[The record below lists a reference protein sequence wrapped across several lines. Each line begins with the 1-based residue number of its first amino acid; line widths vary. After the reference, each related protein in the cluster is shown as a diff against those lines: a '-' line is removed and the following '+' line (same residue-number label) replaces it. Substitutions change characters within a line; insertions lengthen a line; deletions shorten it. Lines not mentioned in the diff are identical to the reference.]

1 MSDEGSTQAD
11 ERGPVSAVPDDAV
24 GIGDSA
30 SDAATS
36 DDAASGDT
44 PAAHATAT
52 CPVAWCPFCLAVGAV
67 QPLRPDVV
75 DHLLKAGTELLL
87 AFRDVLDARADEVAD
102 ETERGPSP
110 TRLEK
115 IDLG

>member
-1 MSDEGSTQAD
+1 MSDERSTQP
-11 ERGPVSAVPDDAV
+11 EELGPVSAVPDGGGDAP
-24 GIGDSA
+24 A
-30 SDAATS
+30 PEEAP
-36 DDAASGDT
+36 
-44 PAAHATAT
+44 PAAHAPAT
-52 CPVAWCPFCLAVGAV
+52 CPVAWCPVCLAVGAV

-87 AFRDVLDARADEVAD
+87 AFRDVIDARAAEVG
-102 ETERGPSP
+102 EESGTGPSP